1 MSEATT
7 LERLSVGEYFR
18 VSRRLGLNARSEF
31 IVLVLLIVAAGFE
44 GIGIGMFLP
53 IVQFVTSDGD
63 LSGLAAQGDHWKW
76 LIEAFNWIDLE
87 PTLGPLILVSFASIL
102 LRQLIVYVRQVYMA
116 KLREWLNFRN
126 RNLGFQR
133 FIEADTDYQDATTS
147 GVLVNSFT
155 TELRYAIDAILLPVQ
170 IISYTFNALFYL
182 GLLLFLA
189 GPITMVSML
198 VIGVSAFSLRS
209 LLVKTL
215 HSGDQFADAN
225 ESMSDFLVER
235 LSVAR
240 LIRLSGMEQAE
251 VAEMRRHTERQLS
264 SMINM
269 QLYLARVNVLME
281 PVAIAVG
288 FLALYL
294 GVNFF
299 GLKLEEIGIFVLI
312 AVMRLLP
319 VIKEIMQTG
328 QASLG
333 YLSSLRQFIARLEAM
348 ETARENR
355 GGGAECLPPAR
366 AIYFD
371 NVGYTYEMRDDAPAL
386 RNLDLN
392 IEAGKT
398 TAIVGPSGA
407 GKSTLLDLIP
417 RLRDPSRGAVRFD
430 DRDIR
435 DYSVFSLRDQIAY
448 VSQAPLIFNVTIA
461 EQIGYGKDN
470 ATMDD
475 IRKAADLA
483 GAVEFIEQLPQK
495 FDTVLNQGGVNLS
508 GGQLQRIDLA
518 RALVKSAPILI
529 LDEPTS
535 NLDANS
541 EDIFRQTLAKIGG
554 ALNVTIIV
562 VAHRLSTVAGADKI
576 IVLKDGYVDDVATHS
591 ELMSADGWYADVY
604 RKQHNMA
611 PPRESEEEREKPTLA

>member
-7 LERLSVGEYFR
+7 PKRLSVGEYFR
-18 VSRRLGLNARSEF
+18 VSRRLGLTARSEF

-76 LIEAFNWIDLE
+76 LIEAFNWINLE

-155 TELRYAIDAILLPVQ
+155 TELRYAIDAVLLPVQ
-170 IISYTFNALFYL
+170 IVSYTFNALFYL

-198 VIGVSAFSLRS
+198 VIGISAFFSSKPARQNAS
-209 LLVKTL
+209 QRR
-215 HSGDQFADAN
+215 QFADAN
-225 ESMSDFLVER
+225 ESMSNFLVER

-355 GGGAECLPPAR
+355 GGGAE
-366 AIYFD
+366 
-371 NVGYTYEMRDDAPAL
+371 
-386 RNLDLN
+386 
-392 IEAGKT
+392 
-398 TAIVGPSGA
+398 
-407 GKSTLLDLIP
+407 
-417 RLRDPSRGAVRFD
+417 
-430 DRDIR
+430 
-435 DYSVFSLRDQIAY
+435 
-448 VSQAPLIFNVTIA
+448 
-461 EQIGYGKDN
+461 
-470 ATMDD
+470 
-475 IRKAADLA
+475 
-483 GAVEFIEQLPQK
+483 
-495 FDTVLNQGGVNLS
+495 
-508 GGQLQRIDLA
+508 
-518 RALVKSAPILI
+518 
-529 LDEPTS
+529 
-535 NLDANS
+535 
-541 EDIFRQTLAKIGG
+541 
-554 ALNVTIIV
+554 
-562 VAHRLSTVAGADKI
+562 
-576 IVLKDGYVDDVATHS
+576 
-591 ELMSADGWYADVY
+591 
-604 RKQHNMA
+604 
-611 PPRESEEEREKPTLA
+611 